1 MMHHLNLTGK
11 KAFVKII
18 LDIVHADKLVSTGE
32 FNYLGKIQ
40 KAINISDE
48 ELDDA
53 QHLNAINC
61 LVEIRDFSPE
71 IKKEIVSIL
80 YEFIIS
86 DQDIDKNEVKT
97 FLVICGGA
105 DIDIPLEISK
115 SLGIH

>member
-1 MMHHLNLTGK
+1 MMQQLNLNSK

-18 LDIVHADKLVSTGE
+18 LDIVHADKFVSPSE
-32 FNYLGKIQ
+32 FIYLGEIQ
-40 KAINISDE
+40 KAIGISDE

-53 QHLNAINC
+53 QHLNTIDC

-71 IKKEIVSIL
+71 IKKEIAITL

-86 DQDIDKNEVKT
+86 DQDIHKNEVKT
-97 FLVICGGA
+97 FLVICDGA